1 MNFKSLT
8 LSLAA
13 SLACLSM
20 NAAQAQSLFL
30 SPATQTVD
38 ADAGFTVQVLGS
50 SFANTILGGGFELNY
65 DATVVRLDM
74 VTIDPSWEFGLS
86 SPENGGKGAI
96 NNAAGTLSNAF
107 FATNVSP
114 KAGNFLAATLKFTA
128 IGDPGSS
135 TTLALAG
142 NALQPFVEERSLG
155 ETLDVTYQSA
165 TVTISNVPEPSS
177 LVMLLAGAGGLAWVA
192 RRKQQG

>member
-30 SPATQTVD
+30 SPAAQTVATD
-38 ADAGFTVQVLGS
+38 TSFTVQVLGS
-50 SFANTILGGGFELNY
+50 GFANTILGGGFELSF
-65 DATVVRLDM
+65 DPTVVRLDT

-86 SPENGGKGAI
+86 SPENGGKGSI
-96 NNAAGTLSNAF
+96 NNLAGTLSNAF
-107 FATNVSP
+107 FATNVAP
-114 KAGNFLAATLKFTA
+114 KAGSFLAATLKFTA
-128 IGDPGSS
+128 IGAPETT

-155 ETLDVTYQSA
+155 ETLDVSYQSA

-177 LVMLLAGAGGLAWVA
+177 LALALAGVGGLAWVA